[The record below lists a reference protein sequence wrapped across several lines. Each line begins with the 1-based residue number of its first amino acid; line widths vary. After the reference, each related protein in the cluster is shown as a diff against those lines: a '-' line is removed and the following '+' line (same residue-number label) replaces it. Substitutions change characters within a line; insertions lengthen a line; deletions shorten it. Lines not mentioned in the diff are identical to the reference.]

1 MKLLRNICLFT
12 LEQYKGLTT
21 LFLHLHEKMFS
32 YCKLLF
38 TIRVRARYVMDRSNL
53 QEHVKESN
61 KQVNH
66 QYKCETYQIYTYIN
80 YFPMTGNR
88 DIIVLIIL
96 KIIC

>member
-1 MKLLRNICLFT
+1 
-12 LEQYKGLTT
+12 
-21 LFLHLHEKMFS
+21 
-32 YCKLLF
+32 
-38 TIRVRARYVMDRSNL
+38 MDRSNL

-61 KQVNH
+61 KKVNR

>member
-1 MKLLRNICLFT
+1 
-12 LEQYKGLTT
+12 
-21 LFLHLHEKMFS
+21 
-32 YCKLLF
+32 
-38 TIRVRARYVMDRSNL
+38 MDRSNL

-61 KQVNH
+61 KKVNH